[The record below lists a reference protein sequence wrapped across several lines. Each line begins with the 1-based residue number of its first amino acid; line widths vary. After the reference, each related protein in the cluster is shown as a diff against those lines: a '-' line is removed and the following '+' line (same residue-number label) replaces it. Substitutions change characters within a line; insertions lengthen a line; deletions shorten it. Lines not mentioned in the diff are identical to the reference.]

1 MPPIRPISPPRPN
14 RAESLSVNRTL
25 VHEGGRT
32 RGRLPLGGNED
43 EMKGTSI
50 LFERRDLIDQQR
62 GLRRRGKRI
71 ESGKKGIEGEV
82 MEG

>member
-1 MPPIRPISPPRPN
+1 MN
-14 RAESLSVNRTL
+14 RNL
-25 VHEGGRT
+25 VHEEGRIQD
-32 RGRLPLGGNED
+32 RLLLVGNED
-43 EMKGTSI
+43 EMKGMSI
-50 LFERRDLIDQQR
+50 LFECRDLIDQQR